1 MMEEVFENLKKNG
14 LVFPWN
20 NQLVDEKSIELIEK
34 YYSIALPKSYKLFLE
49 RYSNISLGG
58 FTALKPLND
67 GSYLDLFAINNELRE
82 NEDFPPNYLAF
93 LYDNGDSYCFDLNS
107 DTEDFKVYFW
117 SHDGISN
124 EYWPN
129 FVDWVVNCWIAENES

>member
-1 MMEEVFENLKKNG
+1 MEEVFENLKKNG
-14 LVFPWN
+14 LIFPWN
-20 NQLVDEKSIELIEK
+20 NQLVDEKAIGLIEK
-34 YYSIALPKSYKLFLE
+34 YYSISLPKSYKLFLE
-49 RYSNISLGG
+49 QYSNISLGG

-67 GSYLDLFAINNELRE
+67 GSYLDIFSINSELRE
-82 NEDFPPNYLAF
+82 NADFPPNYFAF

-124 EYWPN
+124 EYWSN
-129 FVDWVVNCWIAENES
+129 FVDWVENCWIAENKS